1 MDRKYRKPIRFLVA
15 FAVCVTLLAAA
26 TAQVVSAKQQNL
38 IDSNEST
45 AARRELR
52 QVEPLQQAFRSASLR
67 LHPLDDKASG
77 RNNIIIGFVGG
88 FVTSNDSKHPEVQ
101 FAELLRKS
109 YPPNVHAEVF
119 ANHNG
124 KKALRRV
131 LQLLD
136 SNGDGVIT
144 AGEKEQANIIIYGH
158 SWGAS
163 QTVALARALGQQD
176 IPVLLTIQ
184 VDSVRKPGQQ
194 DSIIPPN
201 VINAVNFYQ
210 NRGLI
215 HGSSSIRAADPERT
229 QIIGN
234 FQMSYRNRRVNCENY
249 PWLARHLN
257 KPHHEI
263 ENDPNVWNFIASQID
278 LELLKTTPISPLS
291 SASMH

>member
-1 MDRKYRKPIRFLVA
+1 MARKYRKPIRLLVGFAVSVA
-15 FAVCVTLLAAA
+15 FLAAA
-26 TAQVVSAKQQNL
+26 SAQVVSAKQQNL

-45 AARRELR
+45 AARRESR
-52 QVEPLQQAFRSASLR
+52 QIEPLQQAFRSVSLR

-88 FVTSNDSKHPEVQ
+88 FVKSNDLKHPEVQ

-109 YPPNVHAEVF
+109 YSPNVHAEVF
-119 ANHNG
+119 SNHNG

-144 AGEKEQANIIIYGH
+144 VGEKEQANIIIYGH

-163 QTVALARALGQQD
+163 QTVALARALGQQG

-184 VDSVRKPGQQ
+184 VDSVRKPGQE
-194 DSIIPPN
+194 DSIIPVN
-201 VINAVNFYQ
+201 VRNAVNFYQ
-210 NRGLI
+210 TRGLI
-215 HGSSSIRAADPERT
+215 HGSSSIRAADPEWT

-234 FQMSYRNRRVNCENY
+234 FEMSYRNRRVDCGNY

-263 ENDPNVWNFIASQID
+263 ENDPNVWSLIASQID
-278 LELLKTTPISPLS
+278 LELLKTPISSSP
-291 SASMH
+291 SASTH